1 MSVDPASLGPKAQR
15 VLKFEQRLRE
25 ITASITSAEADP
37 ATWAPLGDYLNLD
50 TFRRTGVWLETMTFE
65 RYARFLTAWA
75 SGVDFD
81 TVLLRVGETDDTVY
95 LEVEE
100 HHNRPEGEEVVRSL
114 SIYHFDAAGK
124 IDTLDVYLQSPATAG
139 GTPEGLK

>member
-1 MSVDPASLGPKAQR
+1 MSVDPASLGPKAQH
-15 VLKFEQRLRE
+15 VLEFEQRLRE

-37 ATWAPLGDYLNLD
+37 AAWTPLGDYLNLD

-65 RYARFLTAWA
+65 QYAGFLTAWA

-81 TVLLRVGETDDTVY
+81 TVLRRVGETSDTVY

-100 HHNRPEGEEVVRSL
+100 HHTRPEGEEVVRSL
-114 SIYHFDAAGK
+114 SIYHFDASGK
-124 IDTLDVYLQSPATAG
+124 IDTLDVYLQSAATAG
-139 GTPEGLK
+139 GIPEGLK

>member
-15 VLKFEQRLRE
+15 VLEFEQKLRE

-37 ATWAPLGDYLNLD
+37 ATWAPLGEYLNLG
-50 TFRRTGVWLETMTFE
+50 TFRRTGVWLETMTFQQ
-65 RYARFLTAWA
+65 YAGFLTAWA
-75 SGVDFD
+75 SDVDFD
-81 TVLLRVGETDDTVY
+81 TVLLRVGETSDTVY

-100 HHNRPEGEEVVRSL
+100 HHMRPEGEEVVRSL
-114 SIYHFDAAGK
+114 SIYHFDPAGK

-139 GTPEGLK
+139 GMPDGLA